1 MFILSIYS
9 NILASVVV
17 LLVVFHL
24 SDARISAVA
33 VFRRDEVE
41 LHKYSAVL
49 AAIEPFRL
57 QLGEE
62 VKRSLNPITY
72 ALHKLKGEPPTRTI
86 KLKFAILVT
95 FLLELNRTCAD
106 TNTKPLS

>member
-1 MFILSIYS
+1 MYILSLYN
-9 NILASVVV
+9 NIIAGAVV
-17 LLVVFHL
+17 LLIVFQL

-33 VFRRDEVE
+33 IFRRDEVE

-62 VKRSLNPITY
+62 IKKSLNPVTY
-72 ALHKLKGEPPTRTI
+72 ALHKLKGEPSDVSENCN
-86 KLKFAILVT
+86 LHGWLG
-95 FLLELNRTCAD
+95 L
-106 TNTKPLS
+106 